1 MEHIYYQSSQSGKM
15 KYLLSALLATLYSYN
30 PEPIVVIEDLTV
42 ASTHQAMIIQT
53 PELTI
58 LWIEQ
63 Q

>member
-1 MEHIYYQSSQSGKM
+1 M